1 MQRAT
6 AKRDA
11 TPVPVPC
18 TGVRARGGKG
28 EATAAGA
35 LGFEA
40 ELPKMAANSS
50 PYSVCFCD
58 DVLPSRSSPA
68 SCARTIITYPANTKC
83 QHHAR
88 VQPLPYKS
96 THVHPRMHP
105 PTALAK
111 KKNKSGVEMVTVPR
125 LNKSGVE
132 MVTVPRLTRRCEE
145 VRPVIVH
152 QAGSV
157 HQTMRNQ
164 HLR

>member
-1 MQRAT
+1 MPHLCLCLARACVHEGAKARPLQLVLWVSRQSCQRWQRTRRRILSVFVTTCCLPALAPHPVRAPSSHIQPIPSVST
-6 AKRDA
+6 THVCNLSHTKARTC
-11 TPVPVPC
+11 TPVC
-18 TGVRARGGKG
+18 TH
-28 EATAAGA
+28 
-35 LGFEA
+35 
-40 ELPKMAANSS
+40 P
-50 PYSVCFCD
+50 
-58 DVLPSRSSPA
+58 
-68 SCARTIITYPANTKC
+68 
-83 QHHAR
+83 QHS
-88 VQPLPYKS
+88 L
-96 THVHPRMHP
+96 
-105 PTALAK
+105 K